1 MESDS
6 FVFILKNSA
15 TSCGFFCIEVPNMK
29 KLNIIKKEN
38 EINEIIN
45 TGRRFYNKYYYIYN
59 KENKNNK
66 YYRFCICVSKKLGNA
81 VVRNK
86 NKRQIKDIIDKSNL
100 SFKRVNDYVI
110 ILRKDITSLTYDQKR
125 DELLS
130 ILK

>member
-1 MESDS
+1 
-6 FVFILKNSA
+6 
-15 TSCGFFCIEVPNMK
+15 MK
-29 KLNIIKKEN
+29 KLNIIKKES
-38 EINEIIN
+38 EINDIIQ
-45 TGRRFYNKYYYIYN
+45 TGHRIHNKYYYIYN
-59 KENKNNK
+59 KENKDNK

>member
-1 MESDS
+1 
-6 FVFILKNSA
+6 
-15 TSCGFFCIEVPNMK
+15 MK
-29 KLNIIKKEN
+29 KLNIIKKES
-38 EINEIIN
+38 EINYIIQ
-45 TGRRFYNKYYYIYN
+45 TGHKIYNKYYYIYN
-59 KENKNNK
+59 KENKDNK

-100 SFKRVNDYVI
+100 SFKRDNDYVI

>member
-1 MESDS
+1 
-6 FVFILKNSA
+6 
-15 TSCGFFCIEVPNMK
+15 MK

-38 EINEIIN
+38 EINDIIQ
-45 TGRRFYNKYYYIYN
+45 TGKKIYNKYYYIYN
-59 KENKNNK
+59 KENDSNK

-100 SFKRVNDYVI
+100 SFKRDMDYVI

>member
-1 MESDS
+1 
-6 FVFILKNSA
+6 
-15 TSCGFFCIEVPNMK
+15 MK

-38 EINEIIN
+38 EINDIIQ
-45 TGRRFYNKYYYIYN
+45 TGKKIYNRYYYIYN
-59 KENKNNK
+59 KENESNK

-100 SFKRVNDYVI
+100 SFKRDMDYVI

>member
-1 MESDS
+1 
-6 FVFILKNSA
+6 
-15 TSCGFFCIEVPNMK
+15 MK
-29 KLNIIKKEN
+29 KLNIIKKES
-38 EINEIIN
+38 EINDIIQ
-45 TGRRFYNKYYYIYN
+45 TGHRIYNKYYYIYN
-59 KENKNNK
+59 KENKDNK

>member
-1 MESDS
+1 
-6 FVFILKNSA
+6 
-15 TSCGFFCIEVPNMK
+15 MK
-29 KLNIIKKEN
+29 KLNIIKKES
-38 EINEIIN
+38 EINDIIQ
-45 TGRRFYNKYYYIYN
+45 TGHRIYNKYYYIYN
-59 KENKNNK
+59 KENKDNK

-100 SFKRVNDYVI
+100 SFKRESDYVI

-125 DELLS
+125 DELLK